1 MFGQPAPTGLDV
13 RFSVVGIPIRIHPV
27 FWLTAGFLAWGPD
40 PKYVFVRIL
49 CIFLAVMVHELGH
62 AVVTRWFGWRPEIVL
77 YFFGG
82 YATTQ
87 RYSTWKDIAVSA
99 AGPAAGFL
107 LYAMFLIGAVA
118 LADDQVRG
126 LATSP
131 VLYDAVHFSLFINL
145 VWNLMNL
152 VPVLPL
158 DGGRI
163 SQELCCWVSPRNGL
177 LMSIGISV
185 VASGSV
191 AAWAGYCLYTH
202 QGLLGLDPMFLA
214 FMFGYLAYQGVQQ
227 LQAIQRGYRP

>member
-1 MFGQPAPTGLDV
+1 MVVRYSASGVAGATAAVAGHTLFLPGVVTRMFGQPAPTGLDV
-13 RFSVVGIPIRIHPV
+13 RFSVVGIPIRIHPG

-131 VLYDAVHFSLFINL
+131 VLYDAVHFSLESRDVKRAYVRFRFN
-145 VWNLMNL
+145 
-152 VPVLPL
+152 
-158 DGGRI
+158 
-163 SQELCCWVSPRNGL
+163 SQHQIRDDFSAVRTKLEPC
-177 LMSIGISV
+177 
-185 VASGSV
+185 GSV
-191 AAWAGYCLYTH
+191 ACGE
-202 QGLLGLDPMFLA
+202 
-214 FMFGYLAYQGVQQ
+214 
-227 LQAIQRGYRP
+227 